1 MAVCQPNS
9 IRCHDDYM
17 TPKYAWEW
25 IKDFIPKD
33 KIIWEAFYGDGGSGK
48 IITYLGFNVIH
59 EETDFFT
66 NSMGD
71 VIVSNPPFFQE
82 ERSYDKVK
90 ITQ

>member
-25 IKDFIPKD
+25 IKYFIPKY

-48 IITYLGFNVIH
+48 IITDLGFNVIH